1 MVTISFLSQ
10 ASPQG
15 EELKSSAPS
24 GLRETML
31 LLLRVCFSIKRFILP
46 SGLFLLL
53 IAWRLL
59 LTTGRMRP
67 WLACVAVAAQA
78 PPCSTTSF
86 LSCLLCCPNLPVGS
100 WAGSVAHCACVLVS
114 APERRRCVSVCCLG
128 HVRGSRLRVCGGG
141 AGAGWGC
148 GLLWSPFC
156 WLHYWVIRA
165 LARCVRRIPSARGQ
179 VRARASR
186 AV

>member
-1 MVTISFLSQ
+1 
-10 ASPQG
+10 
-15 EELKSSAPS
+15 
-24 GLRETML
+24 ML
-31 LLLRVCFSIKRFILP
+31 LLLHVCFSIKGLILP

-67 WLACVAVAAQA
+67 WLTCVVVGVRA
-78 PPCSTTSF
+78 PPRRASSF
-86 LSCLLCCPNLPVGS
+86 LSCLLCCPNPPIGA
-100 WAGSVAHCACVLVS
+100 WAGLVAHCACVLVS
-114 APERRRCVSVCCLG
+114 SPERRRSVTLG
-128 HVRGSRLRVCGGG
+128 HVRGSSLRGCVG
-141 AGAGWGC
+141 AEPGVGWGC

-165 LARCVRRIPSARGQ
+165 LARSLRRIPSASGQ
-179 VRARASR
+179 VPARASR